1 MKLAKGRGKNY
12 LVCEIFGSVNVQ
24 ISCIGGGS
32 VSGGV
37 SNLSRNLEKV
47 KIKAEVS

>member
-1 MKLAKGRGKNY
+1 MKLATGGGKNY

-24 ISCIGGGS
+24 ISCIGG